1 LALAEK
7 DMVDRLTTTI
17 RALSAAVLGLALCGA
32 PAPAQGPLK
41 TGVDGTFAP
50 HAFPDMQGG
59 VQGFNIDL
67 AHAIGRILKR
77 EVTIDATQFSGL
89 LPGLAAGSYD
99 FIIAPVTAT
108 KERAENM
115 LFTEGYINT
124 DYQFVIRR
132 DAPEITDLAQL
143 KDKTIA
149 VNRGTVYDSWA
160 RGLQEKIGW
169 KIESFGTSAD
179 AAAAVLTGRAD
190 AQINGDTSAA
200 WSAKQNPQ
208 LKTSYLYS
216 TGLVYSVAIRK
227 DNVAMRN
234 DLENA
239 IECLKQD
246 GTLAKIHEKWL
257 GYAPRPGS
265 AAVTIFPGFGVPG
278 LPGYDPTPHTPTC
291 G

>member
-1 LALAEK
+1 MRGQWMAKAVCAAAL
-7 DMVDRLTTTI
+7 T
-17 RALSAAVLGLALCGA
+17 LALCVTL
-32 PAPAQGPLK
+32 PAQAQGPLK

-50 HAFPDMQGG
+50 HAFPDMRGG

-67 AHAIGRILKR
+67 AREIAKKLKR
-77 EVTIDATQFSGL
+77 EVTIEATQFSGL

-108 KERAENM
+108 QERAENM

-124 DYQFVIRR
+124 DYQFVIKRG
-132 DAPEITDLAQL
+132 APEIADMAQL

-149 VNRGTVYDSWA
+149 VNRGTVYDNWA
-160 RGLQEKIGW
+160 RGLAEKIGW

-208 LKTSYLYS
+208 LKPSYLYS

-227 DNVAMRN
+227 DNTAMRAQ
-234 DLENA
+234 LENA

-257 GYAPRPGS
+257 GYAPQPGS
-265 AAVTIFPGFGVPG
+265 AAATIFPGLGVPG
-278 LPGYDPTPHTPTC
+278 IPGYDPAPHTSMC

>member
-1 LALAEK
+1 MISFWTGA
-7 DMVDRLTTTI
+7 VRL
-17 RALSAAVLGLALCGA
+17 LSVATLGLALWCG
-32 PAPAQGPLK
+32 PAGAQSDPLR

-50 HAFPDMQGG
+50 HAFPKMQGG

-67 AHAIGRILKR
+67 AVELGKKLKR

-89 LPGLAAGSYD
+89 LPGLQAGTYD

-124 DYQFVIRR
+124 DYQFLVKR
-132 DAPEITDLAQL
+132 DAPDITDLAQL
-143 KDKTIA
+143 KGKVVA

-160 RGLQEKIGW
+160 RGLEDKIGW
-169 KIESFGTSAD
+169 TIESFGTSAD
-179 AAAAVLTGRAD
+179 AAQALLSGRA
-190 AQINGDTSAA
+190 AANITGDTSAA
-200 WSAKQNPQ
+200 WAVKQNPQ
-208 LKTSYLYS
+208 LKASYLHA

-227 DNVAMRN
+227 DNVQMRAQ
-234 DLENA
+234 LENA
-239 IECLKQD
+239 LECLKQD

-265 AAVTIFPGFGVPG
+265 AAATIFPGTGVAG
-278 LPGYDPTPHTPTC
+278 IPGYDPTPRSPTC

>member
-1 LALAEK
+1 MRNSWTAIAG
-7 DMVDRLTTTI
+7 LT
-17 RALSAAVLGLALCGA
+17 SAAALGLALWCA
-32 PAPAQGPLK
+32 PAAAQSGPLK

-50 HAFPDMQGG
+50 HAFPNMQGG

-67 AHAIGRILKR
+67 AMEIGKKLKR

-115 LFTEGYINT
+115 TFTEGYINT
-124 DYQFVIRR
+124 DYQFLVKR
-132 DAPEITDLAQL
+132 DAPDITDLAQL
-143 KDKTIA
+143 KGKVIA
-149 VNRGTVYDSWA
+149 VNRGTVYDKWL
-160 RGLQEKIGW
+160 RDQEEKIGW

-179 AAAAVLTGRAD
+179 AAQAVLTGRAD
-190 AQINGDTSAA
+190 ANITGDTGAA
-200 WSAKQNPQ
+200 WAAKQNPQ
-208 LKTSYLYS
+208 LKASYLYS

-227 DNVAMRN
+227 DNAPMRAQ
-234 DLENA
+234 LENA
-239 IECLKQD
+239 IECMKQD

-265 AAVTIFPGFGVPG
+265 AAATIFPGTGVPG
-278 LPGYDPTPHTPTC
+278 IPGYDPTPRTPTC

>member
-1 LALAEK
+1 MSKYQMAIMRVSIAAALGVILHAAPALAQS
-7 DMVDRLTTTI
+7 T
-17 RALSAAVLGLALCGA
+17 
-32 PAPAQGPLK
+32 PLK

-50 HAFPDMQGG
+50 HAFPDLKGG

-67 AHAIGRILKR
+67 AHAIGRVLKR

-108 KERAENM
+108 KERADNM

-124 DYQFVIRR
+124 DYQLVIKR
-132 DAPEITDLAQL
+132 DAPDITDLAQL
-143 KDKTIA
+143 KDKTVA

-160 RGLQEKIGW
+160 RGLEAKIGW
-169 KIESFGTSAD
+169 KVESFGTSAD
-179 AAAAVLTGRAD
+179 AAQAVLTGRAD

-200 WSAKQNPQ
+200 WSAKQNQQ

-216 TGLVYSVAIRK
+216 TGSVYSVAIRK
-227 DNVAMRN
+227 DNTQMRAQL
-234 DLENA
+234 DNA

-265 AAVTIFPGFGVPG
+265 AAATIFPGYGVPG
-278 LPGYDPTPHTPTC
+278 LTGYDPTPHTPQC

>member
-1 LALAEK
+1 MRGHWMAKAVRVAALSIALAG
-7 DMVDRLTTTI
+7 
-17 RALSAAVLGLALCGA
+17 AAQ
-32 PAPAQGPLK
+32 AQGPLK

-67 AHAIGRILKR
+67 AREIGKKLKR

-115 LFTEGYINT
+115 LFTEGYIDT
-124 DYQFVIRR
+124 DYQFVIKRG
-132 DAPEITDLAQL
+132 APEITDMAQL

-149 VNRGTVYDSWA
+149 VNRGTVYDNWA
-160 RGLQEKIGW
+160 RGLAEKIGW

-179 AAAAVLTGRAD
+179 AAQAVLTGRAD

-208 LKTSYLYS
+208 LKPSYRHS

-227 DNVAMRN
+227 DNTAMRAQ
-234 DLENA
+234 LENA
-239 IECLKQD
+239 IECLKRD
-246 GTLAKIHEKWL
+246 GTIAKIHEKWL
-257 GYAPRPGS
+257 GYAPRPD
-265 AAVTIFPGFGVPG
+265 AAAMTIFPGLGVPG
-278 LPGYDPTPHTPTC
+278 IPGYDPAPHTPTC

>member
-1 LALAEK
+1 MGSYLRK
-7 DMVDRLTTTI
+7 TI
-17 RALSAAVLGLALCGA
+17 RASSIALGLALWCA
-32 PAPAQGPLK
+32 PALAQTGPLK
-41 TGVDGTFAP
+41 TGVDGTYAP

-59 VQGFNIDL
+59 VQGFNVDL
-67 AHAIGRILKR
+67 AREIGRKLKR

-124 DYQFVIRR
+124 DYQFVIKRG
-132 DAPEITDLAQL
+132 APAITDMAQL

-149 VNRGTVYDSWA
+149 VNRGTVYDNWA
-160 RGLQEKIGW
+160 RGLAEKIGW

-190 AQINGDTSAA
+190 AQINGDTGAA

-208 LKTSYLYS
+208 LELSFVYS

-227 DNVAMRN
+227 DNVTMRAQ
-234 DLENA
+234 LENA

-257 GYAPRPGS
+257 GYAPKPGS
-265 AAVTIFPGFGVPG
+265 AAVTIFPGTGVPG
-278 LPGYDPTPHTPTC
+278 IPGYDPTPRTPTC

>member
-1 LALAEK
+1 MIDRRTTIVRVLSAAALALA
-7 DMVDRLTTTI
+7 LC
-17 RALSAAVLGLALCGA
+17 AAAA
-32 PAPAQGPLK
+32 QAQGPLK

-124 DYQFVIRR
+124 DYQFVIKRG
-132 DAPEITDLAQL
+132 APEITDMTQL

-149 VNRGTVYDSWA
+149 VNRGTVYDNWA
-160 RGLQEKIGW
+160 RGLAEKIGW

-208 LKTSYLYS
+208 L
-216 TGLVYSVAIRK
+216 
-227 DNVAMRN
+227 
-234 DLENA
+234 ENA

-265 AAVTIFPGFGVPG
+265 AAATIFPGSGVPG
-278 LPGYDPTPHTPTC
+278 IPGYDSTPRTPTC

>member
-1 LALAEK
+1 MNDFRTSA
-7 DMVDRLTTTI
+7 V
-17 RALSAAVLGLALCGA
+17 RALGAAAMGIALGVVSAQ
-32 PAPAQGPLK
+32 AQSGPLK

-50 HAFPDMQGG
+50 HAFPNLQGG

-67 AHAIGRILKR
+67 AHAIGGKLKR

-124 DYQFVIRR
+124 DYQLVIKR
-132 DAPEITDLAQL
+132 DAPEITDLTQL
-143 KDKTIA
+143 QDKTVA

-160 RGLQEKIGW
+160 RGLEQKIGW

-179 AAAAVLTGRAD
+179 AAQAVLTGRAD

-200 WSAKQNPQ
+200 WSAKQNSQ

-227 DNVAMRN
+227 DNTEMRAQ
-234 DLENA
+234 LENA

-246 GTLAKIHEKWL
+246 GTIAKIHEKWL
-257 GYAPRPGS
+257 GYPPRPGS
-265 AAVTIFPGFGVPG
+265 AAATIFPGLGVPG
-278 LPGYDPTPHTPTC
+278 LPGYDPTPRTPSC
-291 G
+291 N

>member
-1 LALAEK
+1 MHNYLTTSVGTLIAALAL
-7 DMVDRLTTTI
+7 
-17 RALSAAVLGLALCGA
+17 VLGGA
-32 PAPAQGPLK
+32 PALAQTGPLK
-41 TGVDGTFAP
+41 TGVDGTYAP

-59 VQGFNIDL
+59 VQGFNVDL
-67 AHAIGRILKR
+67 AREIGKKLKR

-89 LPGLAAGSYD
+89 LPGLAAGTYD

-124 DYQFVIRR
+124 DYQFLVKR
-132 DAPEITDLAQL
+132 DAPDITDLAQL
-143 KDKTIA
+143 KGKVVA
-149 VNRGTVYDSWA
+149 VNRGTVYDKWL
-160 RGLQEKIGW
+160 RDLEEKIGW

-179 AAAAVLTGRAD
+179 AAQAVLTGRAD
-190 AQINGDTSAA
+190 ANVTGDTSAA
-200 WSAKQNPQ
+200 WAANQNPQ
-208 LKTSYLYS
+208 LKASFAYS

-227 DNVAMRN
+227 DNLEMRAQ
-234 DLENA
+234 LENA
-239 IECLKQD
+239 IECMKQD
-246 GTLAKIHEKWL
+246 GTLAKIHAKWL

-265 AAVTIFPGFGVPG
+265 AAVTIFPGIGVPG

>member
-1 LALAEK
+1 MNDYAML
-7 DMVDRLTTTI
+7 VV
-17 RALSAAVLGLALCGA
+17 RALSAAALAIALGTVA
-32 PAPAQGPLK
+32 AQAQSGPLK

-50 HAFPDMQGG
+50 HAFPNLQGG

-67 AHAIGRILKR
+67 AYAIGGKLKR

-124 DYQFVIRR
+124 DYQLVIKQGSP
-132 DAPEITDLAQL
+132 DITDLSQL
-143 KDKTIA
+143 KDKTVA

-160 RGLQEKIGW
+160 RGLEQKIGW

-179 AAAAVLTGRAD
+179 AAQAVLTGRAD

-200 WSAKQNPQ
+200 WSAKQNSQ
-208 LKTSYLYS
+208 LRTSYLYS

-227 DNVAMRN
+227 DNIEMRAQ
-234 DLENA
+234 LENA

-246 GTLAKIHEKWL
+246 GTIAKIHEKWL
-257 GYAPRPGS
+257 GYSPRPGS

-278 LPGYDPTPHTPTC
+278 LPGYDPTPHTPKC
-291 G
+291 S

>member
-1 LALAEK
+1 MIDRRTTIVRVLSAAALALA
-7 DMVDRLTTTI
+7 LC
-17 RALSAAVLGLALCGA
+17 AAAA
-32 PAPAQGPLK
+32 QAQGPLK

-124 DYQFVIRR
+124 DYQFVIKRG
-132 DAPEITDLAQL
+132 APEITDMTQL

-149 VNRGTVYDSWA
+149 VNRGTVYDNWA
-160 RGLQEKIGW
+160 RGLAEKIGW

-208 LKTSYLYS
+208 LELSYVYS

-227 DNVAMRN
+227 DNTAMRAQ
-234 DLENA
+234 LENA

-265 AAVTIFPGFGVPG
+265 AAATIFPGSGVPG
-278 LPGYDPTPHTPTC
+278 IPGYDSTPRTPTC

>member
-1 LALAEK
+1 MIDRRTTIVRVLSAAALALA
-7 DMVDRLTTTI
+7 LC
-17 RALSAAVLGLALCGA
+17 AAAA
-32 PAPAQGPLK
+32 QAQGPLK

-124 DYQFVIRR
+124 DYQFVIKRG
-132 DAPEITDLAQL
+132 APEITDMTQL

-149 VNRGTVYDSWA
+149 VNRGTVYDNWA
-160 RGLQEKIGW
+160 RGLAEKIGW

-208 LKTSYLYS
+208 LKPSFVYS

-227 DNVAMRN
+227 DKTEMRAQ
-234 DLENA
+234 LENA

-265 AAVTIFPGFGVPG
+265 AAATIFPGSGVPG
-278 LPGYDPTPHTPTC
+278 IPGYDSTPRTPTC

>member
-1 LALAEK
+1 MRGHWMAKAVRVAALSIALAG
-7 DMVDRLTTTI
+7 
-17 RALSAAVLGLALCGA
+17 AAQ
-32 PAPAQGPLK
+32 AQGPLK

-67 AHAIGRILKR
+67 AREIGKKLKR

-115 LFTEGYINT
+115 LFTEGYIDT
-124 DYQFVIRR
+124 DYQFVIKRG
-132 DAPEITDLAQL
+132 APEITDMAQL

-149 VNRGTVYDSWA
+149 VNRGTVYDNWA
-160 RGLQEKIGW
+160 RGLAEKIGW
-169 KIESFGTSAD
+169 KVESFGTSAD
-179 AAAAVLTGRAD
+179 AAQAVLTGRAD

-208 LKTSYLYS
+208 LKTSY
-216 TGLVYSVAIRK
+216 R
-227 DNVAMRN
+227 
-234 DLENA
+234 
-239 IECLKQD
+239 
-246 GTLAKIHEKWL
+246 
-257 GYAPRPGS
+257 
-265 AAVTIFPGFGVPG
+265 
-278 LPGYDPTPHTPTC
+278 
-291 G
+291 

>member
-1 LALAEK
+1 MRGHWMAKAVRVAALSIALAG
-7 DMVDRLTTTI
+7 
-17 RALSAAVLGLALCGA
+17 AAQ
-32 PAPAQGPLK
+32 AQGPLK

-67 AHAIGRILKR
+67 AREIGKKLKR

-115 LFTEGYINT
+115 LFTEGYIDT
-124 DYQFVIRR
+124 DYQFVIKRG
-132 DAPEITDLAQL
+132 APEITDMAQL

-149 VNRGTVYDSWA
+149 VNRGTVYDNWA

-179 AAAAVLTGRAD
+179 AAQAVLTGRAD
-190 AQINGDTSAA
+190 AQINGNTSAA
-200 WSAKQNPQ
+200 WSEKQNPQ
-208 LKTSYLYS
+208 LKASYLYS

-227 DNVAMRN
+227 DNTQMRAQ
-234 DLENA
+234 LENA

-246 GTLAKIHEKWL
+246 GTIAKIHEKWL

-265 AAVTIFPGFGVPG
+265 AAVTIFPGSGVPG
-278 LPGYDPTPHTPTC
+278 IPGYDPTPRTPSC
-291 G
+291 

>member
-1 LALAEK
+1 MLAL
-7 DMVDRLTTTI
+7 
-17 RALSAAVLGLALCGA
+17 VLYAA
-32 PAPAQGPLK
+32 PAQAQGPLK
-41 TGVDGTFAP
+41 TGVDGTYAP

-67 AHAIGRILKR
+67 AREIGKKLKR
-77 EVTIDATQFSGL
+77 EVTIDATQFAGL

-99 FIIAPVTAT
+99 FIMAPVTAT

-124 DYQFVIRR
+124 DYQFVIKAG
-132 DAPEITDLAQL
+132 APDITDLAQL
-143 KDKTIA
+143 KGKTVA
-149 VNRGTVYDSWA
+149 VNRGTVYDKWL
-160 RGLQEKIGW
+160 RDLEEKIGW

-190 AQINGDTSAA
+190 AQITGDTSAA
-200 WSAKQNPQ
+200 WAAKQNPQ
-208 LKTSYLYS
+208 LKTSYLYA

-227 DNVAMRN
+227 DNMPMRAQ
-234 DLENA
+234 LENA

-246 GTLAKIHEKWL
+246 GTIAKIHEKWL

-278 LPGYDPTPHTPTC
+278 LPGYDPAPHTPQC